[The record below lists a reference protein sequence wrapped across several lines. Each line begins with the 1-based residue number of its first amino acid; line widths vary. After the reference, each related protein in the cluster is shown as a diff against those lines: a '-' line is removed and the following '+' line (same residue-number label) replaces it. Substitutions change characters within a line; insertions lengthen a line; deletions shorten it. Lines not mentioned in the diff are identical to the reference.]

1 MGVASRKFHDIEPP
15 ESPGF
20 GGAPDGGQRGLRQ
33 PDHDQ
38 NPPDQEQQQ
47 NLLNVSYTFQQ
58 PEEDRTFSSIG
69 REAASANGDFAS
81 TDTSGEA
88 VVDATSIIEVPP
100 SLASADAARTRKP
113 KEQKAAD
120 RDFGLLR
127 RDEWLVRNGHTVT
140 YVLLYVFSVI
150 VLFRPYEIL
159 PGMEWLAFSAFYL
172 GVATLIVFFPSQL
185 ATEGNLTNLST
196 EIKAVLAMTAVA
208 FLLIPISVDPGTAWE
223 TFNDPFI
230 KAVAIFVV
238 LVNVVRNRRRLMQM
252 MWLSFGIGIYLAV
265 CAVDYYME
273 GKFSVESYRVAVT
286 DVKGIFGNP
295 NEMALHFVMMTPI
308 TLCLALAAKSKVWKA
323 IYFAATALFVA
334 ANMVTYSRGGFLGL
348 LAVAATLAWKLG
360 RKHKIQTAIV
370 SILVGGVTIA
380 AAPGNYGLRMISIFI
395 PSLDPVGSSDAR
407 QELLTRS
414 LLVTARNPWGIGI
427 GNFPIVATQNHQ
439 THNAFT
445 QVSSELGI
453 AGLVAYMIFMIAP
466 FRRLGAIERRQFDV
480 NDLNWF
486 YFVSIGLQAS
496 IIGYWVSS
504 FFASV
509 AYNWFI
515 YYLLA
520 YAVAF
525 RRIYALE
532 NHEMLEQPEVKRPL
546 PAPAPA

>member
-1 MGVASRKFHDIEPP
+1 MSLARRKYKIENQPD
-15 ESPGF
+15 EWRDTGF
-20 GGAPDGGQRGLRQ
+20 GGSPDGGQ
-33 PDHDQ
+33 
-38 NPPDQEQQQ
+38 PPLKRAEEIISTEEPQ
-47 NLLNVSYTFQQ
+47 NLVNSSFEYGL
-58 PEEDRTFSSIG
+58 PEEDRTFSRAPRGAPSPEEISAVAADV
-69 REAASANGDFAS
+69 AASAP
-81 TDTSGEA
+81 DTISATA
-88 VVDATSIIEVPP
+88 VTEETT
-100 SLASADAARTRKP
+100 ARTP
-113 KEQKAAD
+113 KEERTAE
-120 RDFGLLR
+120 RDFELLR
-127 RDEWLVRNGHTVT
+127 SDKWLVRNGHLIT
-140 YVLLYVFSVI
+140 YVLLYIFSVI

-159 PGMEWLAFSAFYL
+159 PGMEWLAFSAFYV
-172 GVATLIVFFPSQL
+172 GVATLIIFFPSQL
-185 ATEGNLTNLST
+185 ATEGNLTKLST
-196 EIKAVLAMTAVA
+196 EVKAVLAMTAIA

-238 LVNVVRNRRRLMQM
+238 LVNVVRTRRRLMQM
-252 MWLSFGIGIYLAV
+252 MWLSFGIGIYLGA
-265 CAVDYYME
+265 CAVEYYME
-273 GKFSVESYRVAVT
+273 GKFSVEAYRVAVT

-308 TLCLALAAKSKVWKA
+308 TLCLALTTKNKFWKV
-323 IYFAATALFVA
+323 IYFVATGIFVA

-348 LAVAATLAWKLG
+348 LAVSATLAWKLG
-360 RKHKIQTAIV
+360 RKHKVQTAIV
-370 SILVGGVTIA
+370 SLLVGGVTIL

-453 AGLVAYMIFMIAP
+453 AGFVAYMIFMIAP
-466 FRRLGAIERRQFDV
+466 FRRLGAIERRQFEID
-480 NDLNWF
+480 DLNWF
-486 YFVSIGLQAS
+486 YYVSIGLQAS

-525 RRIYALE
+525 RRIYTIE
-532 NHEMLEQPEVKRPL
+532 NKEVLGPQREKLPL
-546 PAPAPA
+546 PATATA

>member
-1 MGVASRKFHDIEPP
+1 MGLANRKFHDTESP

-20 GGAPDGGQRGLRQ
+20 GGSPDGGQRSLRQ
-33 PDHDQ
+33 PVK
-38 NPPDQEQQQ
+38 DQEIPTAEQS
-47 NLLNVSYTFQQ
+47 NLINVSYTVQQ
-58 PEEDRTFSSIG
+58 PEEDRTFSSNG
-69 REAASANGDFAS
+69 HEAAPINADFAS
-81 TDTSGEA
+81 KDAPEEA
-88 VVDATSIIEVPP
+88 SIEAAPILELPSKPSSVDAG
-100 SLASADAARTRKP
+100 RTRKP

-120 RDFGLLR
+120 RDLNLLR
-127 RDEWLVRNGHTVT
+127 SDKWLVRNGHLVT
-140 YVLLYVFSVI
+140 YVLLYIFSVI

-159 PGMEWLAFSAFYL
+159 PGMEWLAFSAFYV

-185 ATEGNLTNLST
+185 ATEGNLTKFST
-196 EIKAVLAMTAVA
+196 EIKAILVMTAVA
-208 FLLIPISVDPGTAWE
+208 AALIPISVDPGTAWE

-238 LVNVVRNRRRLMQM
+238 LVNVVRTRRRLMQM
-252 MWLSFGIGIYLAV
+252 MWLSFGIGIYLGG

-308 TLCLALAAKSKVWKA
+308 TLCLALATKNKIWKI

-370 SILVGGVTIA
+370 SILVGGITIL

-453 AGLVAYMIFMIAP
+453 AGFIAYMIFMIAP
-466 FRRLGAIERRQFDV
+466 FRRLGAIERRQFDA

-496 IIGYWVSS
+496 VIGYWVSS

-532 NHEMLEQPEVKRPL
+532 NQEMLEESETKLPL
-546 PAPAPA
+546 AAPAPA

>member
-1 MGVASRKFHDIEPP
+1 MGLASRKFHDTEPLEP
-15 ESPGF
+15 GGF
-20 GGAPDGGQRGLRQ
+20 GGSPDGGQKSLRQ
-33 PDHDQ
+33 GVTEPS
-38 NPPDQEQQQ
+38 PAPAEAQ
-47 NLLNVSYTFQQ
+47 NLVNVTYRY
-58 PEEDRTFSSIG
+58 PEQEDVETFSSRRPAAPQEPFESAAG
-69 REAASANGDFAS
+69 RDQALLDQIPLSPDPPQ
-81 TDTSGEA
+81 TDA
-88 VVDATSIIEVPP
+88 VPTP
-100 SLASADAARTRKP
+100 TP
-113 KEQKAAD
+113 KEEKRAE
-120 RDFGLLR
+120 RDFELLR
-127 RDEWLVRNGHTVT
+127 SDKWLVRNGHLVT
-140 YVLLYVFSVI
+140 YSLLYIFSVV

-159 PGMEWLAFSAFYL
+159 PGFDWLAYSAFYI
-172 GVATLIVFFPSQL
+172 GIATLAIYFPSQL
-185 ATEGNLTNLST
+185 ATEGNLTKLST
-196 EIKAVLAMTAVA
+196 EVKAILAMTAIA

-230 KAVAIFVV
+230 KAVAVFVV
-238 LVNVVRNRRRLMQM
+238 LVNVVRTRRRLMQM

-273 GKFSVESYRVAVT
+273 GKFSVEDYRVAVT

-308 TLCLALAAKSKVWKA
+308 TLCLALATKNKVLKV
-323 IYFAATALFVA
+323 IYLAATALFVA

-360 RKHKIQTAIV
+360 RKHKLHTLIG

-439 THNAFT
+439 THNGFT

-466 FRRLGAIERRQFDV
+466 FRRLRAIERRQFDTD
-480 NDLNWF
+480 DLNWF

-496 IIGYWVSS
+496 VIGYWVSS

-525 RRIYALE
+525 RRIYSLE
-532 NHEMLEQPEVKRPL
+532 NKDVLEQHEAKLTL
-546 PAPAPA
+546 PQTATT